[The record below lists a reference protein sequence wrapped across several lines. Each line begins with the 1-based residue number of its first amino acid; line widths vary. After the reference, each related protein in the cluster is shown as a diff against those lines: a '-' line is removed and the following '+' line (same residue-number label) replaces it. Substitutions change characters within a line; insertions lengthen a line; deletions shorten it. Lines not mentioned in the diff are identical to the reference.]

1 MPVTDMSRG
10 SVVSGGGG
18 GIGLATALRLGRHGP
33 VGVVDISRPAVD
45 AALDAL
51 RAAGITA
58 YGVVADVSVEEQAV
72 AAFTQ
77 LGKAVRPRVLV
88 TAAGD
93 VDYGDPLELT
103 SERFLRMLSVHV
115 LGTFVAARTLY
126 EHLSQGTGRIVAI
139 GSLAAHQGSP
149 LHVHYA
155 AAKAGIEG
163 LIRSLASSWAG
174 VGIRANI
181 VVPGTIRTAIF
192 DRVPEDVRAGYT
204 AGGRTVGTPDD
215 IAAAVA
221 YLADPAGGDY
231 VNGTTLHVDC
241 GSRLAVRPSAASD
254 HQPTA

>member
-1 MPVTDMSRG
+1 MSTVDESG
-10 SVVSGGGG
+10 GCVVSGGGG

-33 VGVVDISRPAVD
+33 VGIVDISRSAVD

-58 YGVVADVSVEEQAV
+58 HGVVADVSVEEQAV
-72 AAFTQ
+72 AAFTR
-77 LGKAVRPRVLV
+77 LGAAVAPRVLV

-93 VDYGDPLELT
+93 VDYGDPLDLGAD
-103 SERFLRMLSVHV
+103 RFVRMLSVHV

-126 EHLSQGTGRIVAI
+126 PYLSQGTGRIIAI

-163 LIRSLASSWAG
+163 LVRSLASSWADA
-174 VGIRANI
+174 GIRANI
-181 VVPGTIRTAIF
+181 VVPGTIRTAVF
-192 DRVPEDVRAGYT
+192 DRVPEEVRASYT

-215 IAAAVA
+215 IAAAVE
-221 YLADPAGGDY
+221 YLADPVGGNY

-241 GSRLAVRPSAASD
+241 GSRLAVRPPDAATS
-254 HQPTA
+254 